1 MCVCVCVCARVPKSL
16 IYARMHVV
24 ISGGR
29 EQQQQQ
35 QQVNY
40 FLNGMVRERERESQ
54 SIMKKRKKMNLPCF
68 M

>member
-1 MCVCVCVCARVPKSL
+1 MCVCVCVCVCARVPKSL

-40 FLNGMVRERERESQ
+40 FLNGMVRERERV
-54 SIMKKRKKMNLPCF
+54 RVL
-68 M
+68 

>member
-1 MCVCVCVCARVPKSL
+1 MCVCVCARVPKSL

-29 EQQQQQ
+29 EQQQQ
-35 QQVNY
+35 VNY
-40 FLNGMVRERERESQ
+40 FLNGMVRERESQ